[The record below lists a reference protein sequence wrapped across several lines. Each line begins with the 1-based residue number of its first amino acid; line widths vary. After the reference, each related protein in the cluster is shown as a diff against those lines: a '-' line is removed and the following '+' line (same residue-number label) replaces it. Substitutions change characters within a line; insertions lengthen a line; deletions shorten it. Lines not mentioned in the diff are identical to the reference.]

1 MCPYATQK
9 QLKQLLFDKSMC
21 SIRWTKQYFIE
32 NSRLERTNCDNND
45 NSSHNEYIVIN
56 SMPQSSKK
64 LSEQSKFNEA
74 SRIMKTL
81 AARISEKTGY
91 GYDYWICEIKTLVK
105 FIESDEKI
113 VIEKFI
119 HVESTPENVNL
130 PSGTVIVSSRIFY
143 KIYLLI

>member
-1 MCPYATQK
+1 
-9 QLKQLLFDKSMC
+9 
-21 SIRWTKQYFIE
+21 
-32 NSRLERTNCDNND
+32 
-45 NSSHNEYIVIN
+45 
-56 SMPQSSKK
+56 
-64 LSEQSKFNEA
+64 
-74 SRIMKTL
+74 MKTL

-91 GYDYWICEIKTLVK
+91 DYWICEIKKLVK

-130 PSGTVIVSSRIFY
+130 PSETVIVSSRIFY